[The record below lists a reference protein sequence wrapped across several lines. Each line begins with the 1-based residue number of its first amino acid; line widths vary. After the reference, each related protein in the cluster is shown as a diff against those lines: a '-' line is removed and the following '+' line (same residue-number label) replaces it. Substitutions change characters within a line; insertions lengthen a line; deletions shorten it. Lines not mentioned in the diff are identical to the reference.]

1 MPNPSVLALP
11 DADEGFSRSTAG
23 SGAAG
28 KTKSNPS
35 KPSLLSTTKHSHS
48 HPHSHPHSHSSTR
61 ASSRPLTPT
70 DRGTPLGGHLP
81 SHLHLSASNPSLSL
95 GLGRAS
101 PVLSTT
107 PSTPGLVPHSSTE
120 DADPDLSDWEHVDDF
135 DEGAKRADAV
145 AVDTSGPDVPGEDES
160 DVGEVDSEGEE
171 DVIVLGELELEDELD
186 LVDRRK
192 ERRLEQMENAKIE
205 MGKKNVARSPVSY
218 AAALGVKGAAINL

>member
-11 DADEGFSRSTAG
+11 DADGGVSRSVAG
-23 SGAAG
+23 SGTAG
-28 KTKSNPS
+28 KSSKSKP
-35 KPSLLSTTKHSHS
+35 KPSLLSTTKHSHP
-48 HPHSHPHSHSSTR
+48 HPHSHPHSPR

-95 GLGRAS
+95 GRAS
-101 PVLSTT
+101 PALSTT

-120 DADPDLSDWEHVDDF
+120 DPDPDLSDWEHVDDF
-135 DEGAKRADAV
+135 DEGARRADTV
-145 AVDTSGPDVPGEDES
+145 ALAPSGPEQLPEDES

-171 DVIVLGELELEDELD
+171 DVIVLGELELEDELE

-192 ERRLEQMENAKIE
+192 ERRLEQMDKAKIDL
-205 MGKKNVARSPVSY
+205 GKKCVARSPVSY

>member
-1 MPNPSVLALP
+1 
-11 DADEGFSRSTAG
+11 
-23 SGAAG
+23 
-28 KTKSNPS
+28 
-35 KPSLLSTTKHSHS
+35 
-48 HPHSHPHSHSSTR
+48 
-61 ASSRPLTPT
+61 
-70 DRGTPLGGHLP
+70 
-81 SHLHLSASNPSLSL
+81 
-95 GLGRAS
+95 
-101 PVLSTT
+101 
-107 PSTPGLVPHSSTE
+107 VPHSSTE